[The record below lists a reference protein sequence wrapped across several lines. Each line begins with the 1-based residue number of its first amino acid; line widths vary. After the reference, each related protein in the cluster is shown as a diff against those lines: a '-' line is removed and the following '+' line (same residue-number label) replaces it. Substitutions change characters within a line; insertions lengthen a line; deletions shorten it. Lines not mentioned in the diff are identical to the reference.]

1 VKTDPKWGHCRILT
15 AAMTEPE
22 DASVAA
28 RQAAT
33 VLRQRAEALLVPLL
47 DRMAGRLDAR
57 TQKEAQRVV
66 GLLVDWVIA
75 RQEGPPAP
83 PSLADRTAA
92 YLRFRQR
99 QGLDFDGVFEDLR
112 TLRRSAWL
120 ALTAELRAGALDAGQ
135 VGLALNEAIDELLHD
150 LVRALHIQ
158 ETLSLREAATT
169 DSLTGLFNHRQFFL
183 RLQDELKRASRARYP
198 VALLLL
204 DIDAFK
210 RFNDEQGHPAGDE
223 VLEQMAEVLV
233 TQRRS
238 TDTCARYGGE
248 EFAMILPATPKQV
261 VAGVAGNLAQRFQ
274 LGTGLT
280 FSGGIAAYPDDG
292 DTPDALVKAADR
304 ALYRAK
310 DEGRNRVLPA

>member
-1 VKTDPKWGHCRILT
+1 
-15 AAMTEPE
+15 MTQPE
-22 DASVAA
+22 ESAVAVRRTGA
-28 RQAAT
+28 L
-33 VLRQRAEALLVPLL
+33 LRQREEALLVPLL
-47 DRMAGRLDAR
+47 DLMAGRLDERLQPEAR
-57 TQKEAQRVV
+57 RVV

-75 RQEGPPAP
+75 RQEGAPSPPLL
-83 PSLADRTAA
+83 SDRTAA
-92 YLRFRQR
+92 YLRFRRR
-99 QGLDFDGVFEDLR
+99 QGLDFDGVFEDVR
-112 TLRRSAWL
+112 TLRRSAWHAL
-120 ALTAELRAGALDAGQ
+120 APELRAGGLDAGQ
-135 VGLALNEAIDELLHD
+135 IGLALNEAIDELLHD
-150 LVRALHIQ
+150 LVGALHIQ

-223 VLEQMAEVLV
+223 VLHQMAEVLM

-248 EFAMILPATPKQV
+248 EFAMILPATPKQM
-261 VAGVAGNLAQRFQ
+261 VAGVAGTLAQRFQ

-292 DTPDALVKAADR
+292 DTSDALVKAADR

-310 DEGRNRVLPA
+310 DEGRNRILPA